1 MEVQTGPDGTVEIV
15 EQQQQQVEQTLQVIP
30 VDPPQ
35 VNGHAIEGQE
45 SVVAVVEQP
54 PPPPP
59 KPQLYDMDL
68 ERIHVELYRNKYL
81 TPLDFLH
88 NIQKIVHNAEVCAA
102 DDLERLYKAQAM
114 LTATEVSLNDF
125 DQTFRL
131 ECERMAVR
139 ERRRRDDRKKRRE
152 KEKAEKEKEKEE
164 EEKEKEAQANEAADP
179 NNPYAP
185 GTRRSARNNGQE
197 PEVAITDP
205 LQLERR
211 LKRGRS
217 AEGHLT
223 DGRQSS
229 EEAGEGRSPKRSRV
243 ASEDEQQASQ
253 SLLSA
258 QFAKCTTPVPDEN
271 LQPPQHDQLMHPSPR
286 RMGGF
291 DPSLLN
297 PAPMPDG
304 IGFNLNGTPTTSA
317 QNGAT
322 PPPPSTLSSTPTFPI
337 QQRLDSP
344 NPFLFTAQQPQQEVP
359 VVPVHPVVP
368 QPNGTE
374 SEEQQNTPHPEIELP
389 TEPPASEPME
399 VVRTPTPLPDFYTDE
414 YGIEQL
420 KDYLR
425 VSTAELNIEELE
437 QLRATCLAAVWRHR
451 TEWDRTALVG
461 ELLSIAKEFVQEVLA
476 EDAEMSP

>member
-15 EQQQQQVEQTLQVIP
+15 EHQEQIQEVIP
-30 VDPPQ
+30 IDPPQ
-35 VNGHAIEGQE
+35 VNGYAVEGQE
-45 SVVAVVEQP
+45 PVVVVVVEQP

-81 TPLDFLH
+81 TPIDFLH
-88 NIQKIVHNAEVCAA
+88 GIRKIVHNAEVCAA

-164 EEKEKEAQANEAADP
+164 KEKEEAQANEAADQ

-223 DGRQSS
+223 DGRLSS
-229 EEAGEGRSPKRSRV
+229 EEVGEGRSPKRSRV

-286 RMGGF
+286 RTGGF

-297 PAPMPDG
+297 PAPMIDG
-304 IGFNLNGTPTTSA
+304 IVLNLNGTPTTSA

-337 QQRLDSP
+337 QQRPDSP
-344 NPFLFTAQQPQQEVP
+344 NPFIFTEQQPQQEAP
-359 VVPVHPVVP
+359 VVPAHPVDP
-368 QPNGTE
+368 QPNGAGL
-374 SEEQQNTPHPEIELP
+374 EEQQNVPHPESEPP
-389 TEPPASEPME
+389 TEPPAPEPME
-399 VVRTPTPLPDFYTDE
+399 VVRTPTPLPDFYVDE
-414 YGIEQL
+414 YGMEQL

-425 VSTAELNIEELE
+425 VSTAELNIEEME

-451 TEWDRTALVG
+451 TEWDRAALIG
-461 ELLSIAKEFVQEVLA
+461 ELSSIAKEFVQEVLA
-476 EDAEMSP
+476 EDAEMSS

>member
-15 EQQQQQVEQTLQVIP
+15 EHQQQIQEVIP
-30 VDPPQ
+30 IDPPQ
-35 VNGHAIEGQE
+35 VNGHAVEGQE
-45 SVVAVVEQP
+45 PVVVVEQP

-59 KPQLYDMDL
+59 RPQLYDMDL

-81 TPLDFLH
+81 TPSDFLH
-88 NIQKIVHNAEVCAA
+88 NIRKIVHNAEVCAA

-152 KEKAEKEKEKEE
+152 KEKAEKAEKEKEE
-164 EEKEKEAQANEAADP
+164 KEKEKEKEAQTNEAADP

-197 PEVAITDP
+197 PEVPITDP

-258 QFAKCTTPVPDEN
+258 QFMKCTTPVPDES

-304 IGFNLNGTPTTSA
+304 IVFNLNGTPTTSGP
-317 QNGAT
+317 NGVT

-344 NPFLFTAQQPQQEVP
+344 NPFISTAGHPQQEAP
-359 VVPVHPVVP
+359 VVPAHPVDP
-368 QPNGTE
+368 QPNGAA
-374 SEEQQNTPHPEIELP
+374 SGEQQNVPHLESEPP
-389 TEPPASEPME
+389 TEPPVPEPME
-399 VVRTPTPLPDFYTDE
+399 LVRTPTPLPDFYVDE
-414 YGIEQL
+414 YGMEQL

-425 VSTAELNIEELE
+425 VSTAELNIEEME

-476 EDAEMSP
+476 EDAEMSS

>member
-1 MEVQTGPDGTVEIV
+1 MEVQTGTDGTVEIV
-15 EQQQQQVEQTLQVIP
+15 EQHQQQVEQVEQVTS

-35 VNGHAIEGQE
+35 INGMIAETQEPTIVIEH
-45 SVVAVVEQP
+45 P
-54 PPPPP
+54 PPPPS
-59 KPQLYDMDL
+59 KPHLYDMDL

-102 DDLERLYKAQAM
+102 DDLERLHKAQAM

-131 ECERMAVR
+131 ECERMSVR
-139 ERRRRDDRKKRRE
+139 ERRRREDRKKRRE
-152 KEKAEKEKEKEE
+152 KEKAEKE
-164 EEKEKEAQANEAADP
+164 EKEKETQTNEAADP

-217 AEGHLT
+217 AEGNLT
-223 DGRQSS
+223 DGGQSS
-229 EEAGEGRSPKRSRV
+229 EEVGEGRSPKRSRV
-243 ASEDEQQASQ
+243 ASEDEQQASH

-258 QFAKCTTPVPDEN
+258 EFTKCATPVPDET
-271 LQPPQHDQLMHPSPR
+271 LQPPQLDHLMHPSPR
-286 RMGGF
+286 RTGGF

-297 PAPMPDG
+297 PAPMLDG
-304 IGFNLNGTPTTSA
+304 IAFNLNGTPSTSV

-322 PPPPSTLSSTPTFPI
+322 PPPPSTLSSTPTFPA
-337 QQRLDSP
+337 QQRLESP
-344 NPFLFTAQQPQQEVP
+344 NPFVFTAQQSQQEVP
-359 VVPVHPVVP
+359 VVPVDPV
-368 QPNGTE
+368 
-374 SEEQQNTPHPEIELP
+374 EQQPDGAGSEAQPDIPHPEAGP
-389 TEPPASEPME
+389 STEPPAPEPME
-399 VVRTPTPLPDFYTDE
+399 VVRTPTPLPDFHIDE
-414 YGIEQL
+414 YGMEQL

-425 VSTAELNIEELE
+425 ASTVGLNIEELE

-461 ELLSIAKEFVQEVLA
+461 ELLSTAKEFVQEVLG